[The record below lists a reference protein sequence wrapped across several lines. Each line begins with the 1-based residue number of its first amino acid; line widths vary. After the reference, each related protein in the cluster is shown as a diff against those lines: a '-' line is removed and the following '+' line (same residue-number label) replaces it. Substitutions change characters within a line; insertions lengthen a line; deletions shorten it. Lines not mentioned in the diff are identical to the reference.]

1 MVQGRVLYTVGN
13 GKAVIGENSDK
24 PLYSNNKIKTHAEM
38 DALNK
43 ARGLIRCGKIKKNK
57 MNLIVLRVNK
67 LGNLCESAPCFHCT
81 KELSE
86 NEQIQID
93 KLYFSKS
100 DQTITCIKFDKWVDS
115 GKSHISKGWR
125 WLQKNNCNHK

>member
-1 MVQGRVLYTVGN
+1 MGN
-13 GKAVIGENSDK
+13 GKAVIGENSDT

-43 ARGLIRCGKIKKNK
+43 AKSLLRCGKIKKNK

-81 KELSE
+81 KELSQ
-86 NEQIQID
+86 NEVIQID
-93 KLYFSKS
+93 KLYFSRS
-100 DQTITCIKFDKWVDS
+100 DQTITCIKFDNWVAS

-125 WLQKNNCNHK
+125 WLQRNNCNHK